1 MLTLYVM
8 YCPQDYTLVTSFQL
22 LQPEVDTAFQ
32 PLKDEEMEAQRGLET
47 CLKAHS
53 YKEVEPGFNLRHSS
67 SRVFAFYH
75 HSGSSYEQ
83 SLQMASL
90 EACKNKD

>member
-1 MLTLYVM
+1 
-8 YCPQDYTLVTSFQL
+8 
-22 LQPEVDTAFQ
+22 
-32 PLKDEEMEAQRGLET
+32 MEAQTGLET

-53 YKEVEPGFNLRHSS
+53 YEDVEPGFNLRQYG
-67 SRVFAFYH
+67 SRVFAFH
-75 HSGSSYEQ
+75 HLTGSSYEQ